1 MGRTQIVEHGPPAL
15 AALRATIDELQ
26 GGRPLAPVTVVV
38 PSNSVGVGT
47 RRWLAA
53 NGGIAAV
60 RFVTVYRLA
69 ELLGGPALVAA
80 GRRPVSTPV
89 VDVAVRRALAAAPG
103 MFGPV
108 AHHHATV
115 TALREAHRELR
126 HVPAEAM
133 RRMERQGTAR
143 TAEILRI
150 HRAVSRTLAA
160 QWYDEADLLE
170 AAVANLPAD
179 AAPTVV
185 HLPHRLRPT
194 EERLLDAL
202 DARTIEGSAP
212 TRLDGGIELVDTS
225 DADEEVREVVRRIV
239 AAADHGVAF
248 ERIAVVW
255 PVSDP
260 YARLLTEQLDAA
272 GIPWNGRPGV
282 TLHERLAARLVLD
295 VLAVDRR
302 GMRRADLFG
311 VLAHVPART
320 SDGRRVPTARWERTS
335 RAAGLA
341 GAGDWDVRL
350 AHHERSQRARGH
362 EAEAADAA
370 ALRGF
375 VADLRARL
383 GSPTTPAPWSH
394 WAAVATDLLDRW
406 LGGPRRIAELPA
418 AEHEA
423 YVQVEA
429 AVQRL
434 GRLDELD
441 EPITRPVF
449 VDALAAELD
458 AAPARVGRIGDGV
471 QCGPLSFAAGQALE
485 QVYVL
490 GAVEGQLPGLAR
502 ADPLL
507 GDADRALAGG
517 ALALSDDAV
526 ADQHDEL
533 IAAISAARRARRPA
547 SSRRPAHHR
556 RPTAVALDRRAGHH
570 GTGHRAQRRLVRR
583 RAGRG
588 SVPGGRRPP
597 PRPRPG
603 PPRPLGRADRHPSA
617 DHGCGRPAPW
627 PLPAAG
633 SPVVRPHRV
642 RRQPRRP
649 AHPVATRPQ
658 RLAHRA
664 GGLGRLPLRL
674 PRALRA
680 RRAPGRV
687 ARRGAAHPPA
697 RPRVARPRRPRR
709 VPPARPARST
719 CPSPVPPDGPT
730 STSPRCSTN

>member
-1 MGRTQIVEHGPPAL
+1 MGRSTQIAEHGPPAL

-26 GGRPLAPVTVVV
+26 DGRPLAAVTVVV

-60 RFVTVYRLA
+60 RFVTIYRLA
-69 ELLGGPALVAA
+69 ELLGGPVLVGA
-80 GRRPVSTPV
+80 GRRPVTTPV

-133 RRMERQGTAR
+133 RHMEREGTAR
-143 TAEILRI
+143 TAEVLRI
-150 HRAVSRTLAA
+150 HRAVSRALAA
-160 QWYDEADLLE
+160 DWYDEADLLE
-170 AAVANLPAD
+170 AAVANVPAD
-179 AAPTVV
+179 VAPTVV

-194 EERLLDAL
+194 EDRLLDAL

-212 TRLDGGIELVDTS
+212 ARLDGGIELVDTS

-239 AAADHGVAF
+239 AAADHGVPF

-272 GIPWNGRPGV
+272 GVSWNGRPGV
-282 TLHERLAARLVLD
+282 MLHERLAARLVLD

-302 GMRRADLFG
+302 GLRRADLFG

-341 GAGDWDVRL
+341 GGGDWDVRL

-362 EAEAADAA
+362 EAEADNAA

-441 EPITRPVF
+441 EPVTRAVF

-471 QCGPLSFAAGQALE
+471 QCGPLSFAAGQSLE

-502 ADPLL
+502 PDPLV

-526 ADQHDEL
+526 TDQHGEL
-533 IAAISAARRARRPA
+533 IAAISAAR
-547 SSRRPAHHR
+547 
-556 RPTAVALDRRAGHH
+556 
-570 GTGHRAQRRLVRR
+570 QRVVL
-583 RAGRG
+583 
-588 SVPGGRRPP
+588 
-597 PRPRPG
+597 RPRG
-603 PPRPLGRADRHPSA
+603 DLRTTADRQPSRWIA
-617 DHGCGRPAPW
+617 ELATMAPVTEHSVASF
-627 PLPAAG
+627 AAG
-633 SPVVRPHRV
+633 LAEAPFPAVGCHHRV
-642 RRQPRRP
+642 RALVHHARSGEPIDTHPLTTDVVALRRGLALLRARQSCELTAYDGNLTGLPIP
-649 AHPVATRPQ
+649 SPLAPH

-664 GGLGRLPLRL
+664 GGMDGLSLRL

-680 RRAPGRV
+680 RRAPGRG
-687 ARRGAAHPPA
+687 ARRGAAHPPT
-697 RPRVARPRRPRR
+697 RPRVARPRGPRR
-709 VPPARPARST
+709 VPPARPAR
-719 CPSPVPPDGPT
+719 
-730 STSPRCSTN
+730 